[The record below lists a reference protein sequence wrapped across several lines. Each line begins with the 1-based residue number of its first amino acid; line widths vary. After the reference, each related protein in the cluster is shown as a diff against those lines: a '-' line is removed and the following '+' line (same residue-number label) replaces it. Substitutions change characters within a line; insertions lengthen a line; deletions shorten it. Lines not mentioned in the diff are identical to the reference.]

1 MLATYYNKL
10 MGDSTLALYFNF
22 VYYIIVQGS
31 WKIQSRRKFKNLR
44 RPGLS
49 ESGSSKR
56 SREESQGQD
65 ENHDPRGESARQP
78 KRAKSHS
85 VSEVTRE
92 EEDMYEQKISE
103 LYEEVGKSKPRKGKI
118 SSLMRETFKKRRQWI
133 VQDMPSVE
141 EVLEKFP
148 ALKKGR
154 TVS

>member
-31 WKIQSRRKFKNLR
+31 WKIQLRRKFKNLR
-44 RPGLS
+44 RPGPS

-92 EEDMYEQKISE
+92 EENTYEQEISE
-103 LYEEVGKSKPRKGKI
+103 LHEVRKSKPRKDFIINERDLQKEATMDCSRHAI
-118 SSLMRETFKKRRQWI
+118 S
-133 VQDMPSVE
+133 
-141 EVLEKFP
+141 
-148 ALKKGR
+148 
-154 TVS
+154 

>member
-1 MLATYYNKL
+1 M
-10 MGDSTLALYFNF
+10 
-22 VYYIIVQGS
+22 
-31 WKIQSRRKFKNLR
+31 
-44 RPGLS
+44 
-49 ESGSSKR
+49 
-56 SREESQGQD
+56 
-65 ENHDPRGESARQP
+65 
-78 KRAKSHS
+78 
-85 VSEVTRE
+85 SEVTRE

-103 LYEEVGKSKPRKGKI
+103 LHEEVGKSKPRKGKI